1 MRPRRIPAPAGPRLR
16 RWPPAARA
24 TAAPAL
30 PATAGREATAAL
42 PVARGRGRGLALAL
56 LLAPAVAA
64 AQAVPQPGWLPRPV
78 AELQALDKVSA
89 RVSVFPA
96 PVGQTVRFGTLAITV
111 RACHARPRDEVP
123 DAAAWIEVRDERAG
137 PDAPPAFRGWMFAS
151 APAVNMLEHAVY
163 DLRVLTCR

>member
-1 MRPRRIPAPAGPRLR
+1 
-16 RWPPAARA
+16 
-24 TAAPAL
+24 
-30 PATAGREATAAL
+30 
-42 PVARGRGRGLALAL
+42 VA
-56 LLAPAVAA
+56 V
-64 AQAVPQPGWLPRPV
+64 AQAVPQPSWLPRPV

-151 APAVNMLEHAVY
+151 APAVNMLEHPVY
-163 DLRVLTCR
+163 DVRILACR

>member
-1 MRPRRIPAPAGPRLR
+1 MRWR
-16 RWPPAARA
+16 
-24 TAAPAL
+24 T
-30 PATAGREATAAL
+30 
-42 PVARGRGRGLALAL
+42 
-56 LLAPAVAA
+56 AVAA
-64 AQAVPQPGWLPRPV
+64 AAAVPALATAQPSGPTGWLARPV

-111 RACHARPRDEVP
+111 RACHVRPREEVP

-137 PDAPPAFRGWMFAS
+137 AGAPPAFRGWMFAA
-151 APAVNMLEHAVY
+151 APAVNMLEHPVY